1 MKASI
6 FFFELALASLY
17 LLPLSAQ
24 QSESDPV
31 YGKVATLR
39 KTTIKTTPS
48 AQSPVAAPVS
58 AQSDLRWVMG
68 QRSGKYLRVIVPKG
82 PAGWILA
89 SDVKQV
95 EQADLTSIATEASAA
110 PCVTPTNIKA
120 CTENRPAGCSSPDS
134 PRGLANELKRNV
146 PPDGDPTLLTFDS
159 FSQLQTAAEQL
170 VDQGVEIDPTARE
183 ALKNIEITGGTV
195 GEGSRVS
202 LVAFL
207 SIGKPHANTGES
219 VNCNLRGPASND
231 FHISVTEAPNDSE
244 FNGIVV
250 EMIPQD
256 RPAKW
261 NLMNLQTLRA
271 KKLLIEGGLFYDNLH
286 VTNGDASHPLQGQPA
301 RFSLWE
307 IHPITSIKVCAKPA
321 ARCDPTRTSD
331 WRPF

>member
-1 MKASI
+1 MKASPFRI
-6 FFFELALASLY
+6 GLALASLT
-17 LLPLSAQ
+17 LLRLSAQ
-24 QSESDPV
+24 QSDFDPV
-31 YGKVATLR
+31 YGKVTTLR
-39 KTTIKTTPS
+39 KTIIKTTPS
-48 AQSPVAAPVS
+48 AQGPAAAPVP

-82 PAGWILA
+82 PIGWVLA

-95 EQADLTSIATEASAA
+95 EQADLTSIATEASAV
-110 PCVTPTNIKA
+110 PCVEPKNIKA
-120 CTENRPAGCSSPDS
+120 CTENKPAGCSSPGS
-134 PRGLANELKRNV
+134 AHGLANELKRTV

-159 FSQLQTAAEQL
+159 FSQLQTAAEQS
-170 VDQGVEIDPTARE
+170 VDQGVDIDPAARE
-183 ALKNIEITGGTV
+183 ALKSIEITEGTV

-219 VNCNLRGPASND
+219 VNCNLKGTANND
-231 FHISVTEAPNDSE
+231 FHISMTEAANDSE

-261 NLMNLQTLRA
+261 NLTNLSALRG

-286 VTNGDASHPLQGQPA
+286 VANGDAGHPIQGQPA

-307 IHPITSIKVCAKPA
+307 IHPITSLKVCTKPA
-321 ARCDPTRTSD
+321 AECDSTRPSD
-331 WRPF
+331 WKPF